1 MAEARVKFTYEDY
14 KSLPSEG
21 RYELLE
27 GELVVVPSPRTYHQ
41 RISGNLEFLLRAFVQ
56 EHGLGE
62 IFHAP
67 YDVVLSEETVL
78 QPDIIFIAKEQAH
91 IITEDNVRGAP
102 DLVIEVLSEATAERD
117 RIAKR
122 LLYAKYG
129 VKEYWLVDPARKS
142 LEVLRLSERGF
153 ETVGIWW
160 EGQTMRSPLIPGLA
174 IDLGK
179 VF

>member
-14 KSLPSEG
+14 KTLPAEK

-27 GELVVVPSPRTYHQ
+27 GELVMVPSPKEYHQ
-41 RISGNLEFLLRAFVQ
+41 RISGKLEFLLRAFVQ
-56 EHGLGE
+56 DHALGVVYD
-62 IFHAP
+62 AP
-67 YDVVLSEETVL
+67 FDVVLSEETVV
-78 QPDIIFIAKEQAH
+78 QPEIIFISKERLD

-102 DLVIEVLSEATAERD
+102 DLVIEILSEATAERD

-129 VKEYWLVDPARKS
+129 VKEYWLVDPQTKS
-142 LEVLRLSERGF
+142 IEVLQLGERGF
-153 ETVGIWW
+153 DLVGIFW
-160 EGQTMRSPLIPGLA
+160 EGQKMRSPL
-174 IDLGK
+174 LGMELEPAE